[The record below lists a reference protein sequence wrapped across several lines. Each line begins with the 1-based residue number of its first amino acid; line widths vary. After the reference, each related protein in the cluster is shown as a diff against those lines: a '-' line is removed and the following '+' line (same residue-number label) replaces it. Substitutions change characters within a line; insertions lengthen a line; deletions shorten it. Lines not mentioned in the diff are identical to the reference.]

1 MKTINKKSCAKS
13 ELNNVLKEE
22 YKSFSSL
29 CKILAA
35 KKESTAMKYFLN
47 QYSLTFEQIIDIEYL
62 KKGLTFATFTA
73 SNGSTYETIARKN
86 KAGETVPAKWSF
98 WLILTAAA
106 KVRKEEIKAAQK
118 AAMLAKE
125 KSLQLIEKEE
135 KKTTK
140 KATTKKVAEKEAV
153 KEAA

>member
-1 MKTINKKSCAKS
+1 MKTINEKSSAKS

-29 CKILAA
+29 CKVLVA
-35 KKESTAMKYFLN
+35 KKESSAMKDFLN
-47 QYSLTFEQIIDIEYL
+47 QYNLTFEQIIDIEYL
-62 KKGLTFATFTA
+62 KKGLTFATFAA
-73 SNGSTYETIARKN
+73 SNGTNYETIARKN

-106 KVRKEEIKAAQK
+106 KVRKEEIKVAQK

-135 KKTTK
+135 KKATQK
-140 KATTKKVAEKEAV
+140 TTKKVAGKEVA
-153 KEAA
+153 KDAA